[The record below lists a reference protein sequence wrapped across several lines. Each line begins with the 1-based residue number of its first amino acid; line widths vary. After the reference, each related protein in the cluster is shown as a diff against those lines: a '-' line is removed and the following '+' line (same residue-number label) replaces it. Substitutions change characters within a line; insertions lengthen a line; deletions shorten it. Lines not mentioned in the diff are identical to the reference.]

1 MDANY
6 TLGMSC
12 DYAWIEKRKRER
24 ERKKRKKKKKTTTT
38 TKLITFLF

>member
-12 DYAWIEKRKRER
+12 DYVWIEKRKREK
-24 ERKKRKKKKKTTTT
+24 ERKGGKKTTTT
-38 TKLITFLF
+38 M